1 MEPVFQVTHAQLTA
15 WITGLFFPFVR
26 ILALASTAPLLGDA
40 AVPRRARIVLAALVA
55 GVVAPSLP
63 PPPAVPLVSAAGLW
77 VLAQQLLIGVALGF
91 AMRLVFAAVQAAGEY
106 LGLAMGLSFA
116 SFFDPGAGGQTVVL
130 GRLLH
135 ALLALV
141 FLAVDGHLALLQ
153 VVAQSFQSAP
163 VSDTPLAKA
172 AFGQIAAAGAQL
184 FASGL
189 MLALP
194 LATAMLAVNL
204 CMGILNRSAPQL
216 SIFSIG
222 FPITLL
228 AGLGLLWMM
237 LPQVGAWMQAHL
249 AQGLDLLTRLAQGFR
264 AG

>member
-15 WITGLFFPFVR
+15 WTGGLLFPLTR
-26 ILALASTAPLLGDA
+26 ILALVSTAPVLGEA
-40 AVPRRARIVLAALVA
+40 AVPRRAKIALAVLLAVVLA
-55 GVVAPSLP
+55 PTLP
-63 PPPAVPLVSAAGLW
+63 AQPAVPLVSAAGLW

-91 AMRLVFAAVQAAGEY
+91 SMRLVFAAVQAAGEY

-116 SFFDPGAGGQTVVL
+116 SFYDPSAGGQTVVL

-135 ALLALV
+135 VLLALV
-141 FLAVDGHLALLQ
+141 FLAVDGHLWMLQAL
-153 VVAQSFQSAP
+153 AQSFHALPISEA
-163 VSDTPLAKA
+163 PLAAA
-172 AFGQIAAAGAQL
+172 AFGQLARAGAQL

-194 LATAMLAVNL
+194 LATAMLALNL

-216 SIFSIG
+216 SIFSVG

-228 AGLGLLWMM
+228 AGLGLLWLM
-237 LPQVGAWMQAHL
+237 LPRVGAWMQAHL
-249 AQGLDLLTRLAQGFR
+249 AQGLDLMQRLLSLMGR
-264 AG
+264 